1 MKRTRLFLFLLCCAV
16 PALLA
21 AALSAEPPQP
31 APPQKVLAVFPF
43 TGGSE
48 SDGEA
53 IASSLV
59 RQHIFRSAFDKTT
72 PISRAISAAMGFEQR
87 FRQNSGFTDA
97 DTIFELGKELNASHV
112 VAGSITKLGDRNLV
126 LISVLDV
133 ESLQQVAGAYETYGS
148 IEEMDKHIPVMAKRL
163 AAAVSRNTGRL
174 PGLSVPPFTLLS
186 GVDQSDAMV
195 LAQILSCDLANGNT
209 YAVLPRTDSIDK
221 VLEERARQ
229 RGGAAETERA
239 KRLGA
244 GRSAKF
250 VLAGSVERLGNSN
263 KFGIDILNLE
273 DGSYEDGTQSTLH
286 ANLSEGIPNIASI
299 AVQLNATR
307 AEREAAERAAE
318 RAKIA
323 KAAAEK
329 AAAEKAERDAERAEI
344 AKAAAEKAAAEKAE
358 RDAARAAARRER
370 DARREKAERE
380 LAAWR
385 ATARRLQAEILFCS
399 IQWGQGDSMLLFHL
413 PIVGNYRLSLTPF
426 SYIDLG
432 MLLGGML
439 GSVPYE
445 ESEEWEGYFSV
456 SPAFGLKI
464 LSTESVELFASTVLE
479 MGKFGP
485 WSGLITGGI
494 TPGFDAG
501 LTLFVGGDKTTFL
514 NFKYRGLWF
523 KEGYTHSVGI
533 GIGIGWRQ

>member
-72 PISRAISAAMGFEQR
+72 LITRAISAARGFEQR
-87 FRQNSGFTDA
+87 FRRNSGFTDA
-97 DTIFELGKELNASHV
+97 DTIFELGKELNATHV
-112 VAGSITKLGDRNLV
+112 AAGSITKLGDRNLV

-148 IEEMDKHIPVMAKRL
+148 IEEMDNHIPVMAKRL

-174 PGLSVPPFTLLS
+174 PGLSVPPFTFLS

-244 GRSAKF
+244 GRNAKF

-286 ANLSEGIPNIASI
+286 ANLSEGLPSIASI
-299 AVQLNATR
+299 AVKLNATK
-307 AEREAAERAAE
+307 AEREAAERT
-318 RAKIA
+318 KIA

-329 AAAEKAERDAERAEI
+329 ASAEKAERDAR
-344 AKAAAEKAAAEKAE
+344 AAAEKA
-358 RDAARAAARRER
+358 ER

-385 ATARRLQAEILFCS
+385 KTAARLQWDIFFGS
-399 IQWGQGDSMLLFHL
+399 VQWGQGDSMFLLSPL
-413 PIVGNYRLSLTPF
+413 PLFASGLRWSLTPV
-426 SYIDLG
+426 SYIGLG
-432 MLLGGML
+432 VLAGGDD
-439 GSVPYE
+439 
-445 ESEEWEGYFSV
+445 SEGMGYIGV

-464 LSTESVELFASTVLE
+464 PSESVELFASTVLE
-479 MGKFGP
+479 IGKFGY
-485 WSGLITGGI
+485 WSGLMGGI
-494 TPGFDAG
+494 TPGFDSG
-501 LTLFVGGDKTTFL
+501 LTLFLGDKKIAFF

-523 KEGYTHSVGI
+523 KEGYTSSFGI
-533 GIGIGWRQ
+533 GVGFRPER